1 MENKS
6 HAMAAGIFVLVV
18 AALLAGLAV
27 WLTRDN
33 REYQLYEMSTKDGV
47 SGLQP
52 QATVRYKGV
61 PVGKVVRI
69 SFDPQ
74 ISGNVLIRIA
84 VGEDTPVT
92 ATTYAQL
99 GYQGVTGLA
108 HIQLDDDARLNQ
120 HLKPGPSGLPRM
132 VMKSSPLNMLADQGP
147 VLLERVD
154 EISRRLSAMLGD
166 ENQKHLSDALQN
178 IASAAG
184 SVNELAGT
192 MNKAAAGFPQI
203 TTDAHQ
209 TLQSLTKAGNA
220 ASGVAGELQQTV
232 RRINAPDGPLE
243 QIAAGTQSLT
253 VAADALGRST
263 LPRVNRA
270 ADDFSRASR
279 NLSNMASRI
288 GDNPQSVLYGSGVG
302 LPGPG
307 EPGFAAPATAP
318 AH

>member
-69 SFDPQ
+69 GFDPQ
-74 ISGNVLIRIA
+74 IPGNVLIRIA
-84 VGEDTPVT
+84 VGEDTPIT
-92 ATTYAQL
+92 PATYAQL

-108 HIQLDDDARLNQ
+108 HVRLDDDAKPTQ
-120 HLKPGPSGLPRM
+120 QLKPGPSGLPRM
-132 VMKSSPLNMLADQGP
+132 AMKSSPLAQLADQGP
-147 VLLERVD
+147 VLLERAD
-154 EISRRLSAMLGD
+154 EISKRLNNMLGD
-166 ENQKHLSDALQN
+166 DNQKHLSDALKN
-178 IASAAG
+178 IAVASG
-184 SVNELAGT
+184 SINELAT
-192 MNKAAAGFPQI
+192 TLNKTAAGLPQI
-203 TTDAHQ
+203 TSDAHE

-220 ASGVAGELQQTV
+220 ATGVATDLQQTV
-232 RRINAPDGPLE
+232 RKINAPDGPL
-243 QIAAGTQSLT
+243 QQVANGAQSMST
-253 VAADALGRST
+253 AADALGRST

-288 GDNPQSVLYGSGVG
+288 GDNPQSVIYGPGAG

-307 EPGFAAPATAP
+307 EAGFVAPNAA
-318 AH
+318 H

>member
-69 SFDPQ
+69 GFDPQ
-74 ISGNVLIRIA
+74 TPGNVLIRIA

-92 ATTYAQL
+92 PNTYAQL
-99 GYQGVTGLA
+99 GFQGVTGLA
-108 HIQLDDDARLNQ
+108 HIQLDDDTRSPQ
-120 HLKPGPSGLPRM
+120 RLKPGPSGLPRLP
-132 VMKSSPLNMLADQGP
+132 MKSSPLNMLADQGP

-154 EISRRLSAMLGD
+154 EISRRLNSMLGED
-166 ENQKHLSDALQN
+166 NQKRFSDALQN
-178 IASAAG
+178 IAAAAG

-203 TTDAHQ
+203 TEDAHQ

-220 ASGVAGELQQTV
+220 ATGVATDLQQTV
-232 RRINAPDGPLE
+232 RKVNAPDGPLQ
-243 QIAAGTQSLT
+243 QIAQGTRALSQ
-253 VAADALGRST
+253 AADSLGRST
-263 LPRVNRA
+263 LPRMNGAAEDVSRA
-270 ADDFSRASR
+270 ARSMGAAAGRF
-279 NLSNMASRI
+279 N
-288 GDNPQSVLYGSGVG
+288 DNPQSVIYGQGEG
-302 LPGPG
+302 QPGPG
-307 EPGFAAPATAP
+307 EPGFAAAAK
-318 AH
+318 

>member
-69 SFDPQ
+69 GFDPQ
-74 ISGNVLIRIA
+74 IPGNVLIRIA
-84 VGEDTPVT
+84 VGENTPVT
-92 ATTYAQL
+92 SATYAQL

-108 HIQLDDDARLNQ
+108 HIQLDDGVQAGQ
-120 HLKPGPSGLPRM
+120 EPKPGPSGLPRLTM
-132 VMKSSPLNMLADQGP
+132 RSSPLNMLADQGP

-154 EISRRLSAMLGD
+154 EISRRLNAMLGED
-166 ENQKHLSDALQN
+166 NQKHMSEALQN
-178 IASAAG
+178 IAAAAG

-203 TTDAHQ
+203 TSDAHQ
-209 TLQSLTKAGNA
+209 TLQSLTKAGDA
-220 ASGVAGELQQTV
+220 ATGVAHGLQDTV
-232 RRINAPDGPLE
+232 RKINAPDGPLK
-243 QIAAGTQSLT
+243 QIADGTQALSE
-253 VAADALGRST
+253 AADAMGRGT

-279 NLSNMASRI
+279 SLTNMASRI
-288 GDNPQSVLYGSGVG
+288 GDNPQSVLYGAGVG
-302 LPGPG
+302 QPGPG
-307 EPGFAAPATAP
+307 EPGFAAPAA
-318 AH
+318 AR